1 MWGKTSWQEKLIC
14 LPVVGVIFMVDP
26 DDIFAVWIGGACL
39 VALISIIFKLGV
51 DD

>member
-1 MWGKTSWQEKLIC
+1 
-14 LPVVGVIFMVDP
+14 MVDP